1 MRLPKIK
8 KRYVA
13 TIVMLVWLAA
23 KLYVLSTSDK
33 CDDTFLDET
42 RDMFLRILTVNDS
55 SVIGYSPDPRVS

>member
-1 MRLPKIK
+1 MKLPKIK

-13 TIVMLVWLAA
+13 IIVMLVWLTA

-42 RDMFLRILTVNDS
+42 RDAFLRILTVNNN
-55 SVIGYSPDPRVS
+55 SVIGYAPESRAS